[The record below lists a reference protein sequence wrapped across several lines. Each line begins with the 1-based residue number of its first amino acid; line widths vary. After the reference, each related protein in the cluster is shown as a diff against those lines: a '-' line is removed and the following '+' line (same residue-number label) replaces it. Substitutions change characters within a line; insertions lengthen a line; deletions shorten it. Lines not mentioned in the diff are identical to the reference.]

1 MMKLFHGSN
10 VQIDEIDLS
19 KSNKGKDFGC
29 GFYLNPNETQ
39 AREMAMAK
47 ADFLGGKPYVS
58 AFEFELNALSDGEL
72 KIKTF
77 DDYNLEWAEFVVMNR
92 RNFSTDQAHDY
103 DIVIGP
109 IADDKVGVQI
119 RRFMNGYLSPSDLVE
134 ELRFKTPSIQ
144 YFFGT
149 EKALKYLKLI
159 R

>member
-58 AFEFELNALSDGEL
+58 VFEFELSALSDGEL
-72 KIKTF
+72 KVKTF
-77 DDYNLEWAEFVVMNR
+77 DDYNLEWAEFVVLNR
-92 RNFSTDQAHDY
+92 RNFSTEQAHDY

-119 RRFMNGYLSPSDLVE
+119 RRFMNGYLSPSDLIE
-134 ELRFKTPSIQ
+134 ELRFKNPSIQ

-149 EKALKYLKLI
+149 EKALN
-159 R
+159 